1 MTAIR
6 LLAEN
11 HHRLDLTGK
20 HVLFHVPTSG
30 LFELDEVGGAVLDTF
45 QQMGETEPEDL
56 YLALQD
62 RFERVEVEETV
73 EEFLSLDI
81 LGCPTEGADTK
92 TLDIENY
99 PLSTMALNVN
109 TGCNLSCSYCYKED
123 IQAPSDGKKMEAETA
138 FKSVELLLKQATER
152 DRVNVVFFGGEPL
165 TNMELIRAVVD
176 YAEDA
181 VEKVGKTVDFSLTT
195 NATLLSDDLIDYFQ
209 SHRFGLTISMDGPKA
224 MHDKN
229 RLTVGGQGT
238 YDVVSAKV
246 KNLLA
251 RYEARPVGARVTLT
265 AGVTDVE
272 AIHHHL
278 KYELGFFEVGFAPVT
293 SDTGAFALNEA
304 ELAEAFA
311 GMKRLGEDYVEGAI
325 EGRNNGFSNMHQVVT
340 DIVEGTRKVLPCGA
354 GVGML
359 ATDAEG
365 DLHLC
370 HRFVGSRQTTYGN
383 VDSGI
388 DGGNLSHFLKSTVE
402 RRSTDCGSC
411 RIRNICAGGC
421 YHESYARH
429 GDASAATHHYC
440 ETLREWVDFGIEAYA
455 RIQNGNPGFFS
466 RHIEPR
472 RALS

>member
-6 LLAEN
+6 LIPEN
-11 HHRLDLTGK
+11 LHRLDLAGK

-30 LFELDEVGGAVLDTF
+30 LFELDEVGGAVLDSF
-45 QQMGETEPEDL
+45 QQMGETEPEAL

-62 RFERVEVEETV
+62 RFQRTQVEETV
-73 EEFLSLDI
+73 EEFLSLNI
-81 LGCPTEGADTK
+81 LGCPSEGSDAK
-92 TLDIENY
+92 TLEIDNY

-123 IQAPSDGKKMEAETA
+123 LEAPIDGKKMDAKTA
-138 FKSVELLLKQATER
+138 FKSVDLLIRQAAER
-152 DRVNVVFFGGEPL
+152 NRVNVVFFGGEPL

-176 YAEDA
+176 YAETA
-181 VEKVGKTVDFSLTT
+181 CQKAGKTVDFSLTT
-195 NATLLSDDLIDYFQ
+195 NATLLSDELIDFFQ

-224 MHDKN
+224 LHDKN
-229 RLTVGGQGT
+229 RRTVGGQGT

-251 RYEARPVGARVTLT
+251 RYTARPVGARVTLT

-278 KYELGFFEVGFAPVT
+278 KDELGFFEVGFAPVT
-293 SDTGAFALNEA
+293 ADGDVFALNDE
-304 ELAEAFA
+304 ELATVFA
-311 GMKRLGEDYVEGAI
+311 GMKRLGEDYITGALA
-325 EGRNNGFSNMHQVVT
+325 GRNNGFSNMHQVVT
-340 DIVEGTRKVLPCGA
+340 DMVEGTRKVLPCGA

-359 ATDAEG
+359 ATDADG

-370 HRFVGSRQTTYGN
+370 HRFVGSKQTTYGN
-383 VDSGI
+383 IDTGI
-388 DGGNLSHFLKSTVE
+388 DGENLSDFLKSTVE

-411 RIRNICAGGC
+411 RIRNLCAGGC

-440 ETLREWVDFGIEAYA
+440 ETLRDWVDFGIEAYA

-472 RALS
+472 RAMS

>member
-1 MTAIR
+1 MR

-11 HHRLDLTGK
+11 HHRLDLAGK

-30 LFELDEVGGAVLDTF
+30 LFELDEVGGAILDIF
-45 QQMGETEPEDL
+45 QKFGEAEPESL
-56 YLALQD
+56 YKALEG
-62 RFERVEVEETV
+62 RFEREDVEETI

-81 LGCPTEGADTK
+81 LGCPSDGSQVK
-92 TLDIENY
+92 TLEIENY

-123 IQAPSDGKKMEAETA
+123 LEAPSNGLKMEADTA
-138 FKSVELLLKQATER
+138 FKSVDLLLKQAADR
-152 DRVNVVFFGGEPL
+152 DRVNIVFFGGEPL

-181 VEKVGKTVDFSLTT
+181 CAKADKTADFSLTT
-195 NATLLSDDLIDYFQ
+195 NATLLTDELIDFFQ
-209 SHRFGLTISMDGPKA
+209 AHRFGLTISMDGPKA
-224 MHDKN
+224 LHDKN
-229 RLTVGGQGT
+229 RRTVGGKGT
-238 YDVVSAKV
+238 YDVVSEKV
-246 KNLLA
+246 KNLFS
-251 RYEARPVGARVTLT
+251 RYTARPVGARVTLT

-293 SDTGAFALNEA
+293 ADDDAFALNAE
-304 ELAEAFA
+304 ELAEVFA
-311 GMKRLGEDYVEGAI
+311 GMKRLGEDYIVGAL
-325 EGRNNGFSNMHQVVT
+325 EGRNNGFGNMHQVVT
-340 DIVEGTRKVLPCGA
+340 DMVEGTRKVLPCGA

-370 HRFVGSRQTTYGN
+370 HRFVGSKQTTYGN
-383 VDSGI
+383 VDTGI
-388 DGGNLSHFLKSTVE
+388 DGENLSDFLKSTVE
-402 RRSTDCGSC
+402 RRSTDCGTC

-429 GDASAATHHYC
+429 GDATAATHHYC
-440 ETLREWVDFGIEAYA
+440 ETLRDWVDFGIEAYA

-472 RALS
+472 RTKI